1 MTKLRKMVL
10 EECDKEVQVASG
22 GSRRSSMTIE
32 EAVPGNIL
40 KLFMGLFIVSH
51 FNILLVWDVL
61 DSLYRNE
68 ECNNPH
74 PD

>member
-10 EECDKEVQVASG
+10 EECDKEVKVASG

-40 KLFMGLFIVSH
+40 KFFMGLFK
-51 FNILLVWDVL
+51 
-61 DSLYRNE
+61 SLISIYF
-68 ECNNPH
+68 
-74 PD
+74 